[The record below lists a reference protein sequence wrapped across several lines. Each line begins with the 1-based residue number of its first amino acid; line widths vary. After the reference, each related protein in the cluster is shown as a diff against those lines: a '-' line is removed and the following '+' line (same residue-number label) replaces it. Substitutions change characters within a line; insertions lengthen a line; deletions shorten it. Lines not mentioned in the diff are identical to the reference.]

1 MKKFIRLL
9 GFALLLVLIAFVGLI
24 AYSVNFDPNAVLS
37 YFMTIGISVLGPLL
51 NFSQPTLIFGLTL
64 GVTILYLI
72 LTIFLFILLITKFKF
87 IRAFMTL
94 FGLIATLSFALLSIN
109 GYFPDATSLENLG
122 NQSNFVEILLIPVQN
137 PSPGLWASAFS
148 GLVASIVFFTLMFVI
163 MSIIDLFRHPF
174 IKQSSQVIP
183 LVKEETV
190 IAQELSKFV
199 IPSQIRLPQTEVPL
213 PVNPNQSFN
222 ALMPIE
228 TSTLSEQTPIVVLP
242 PTPVLPEKQDI
253 VKARQT
259 VLQMKERI
267 RAQIR
272 LHLLEAKQLVLNAS
286 NKSITPISTPTGISQ
301 KSDENLNAQAPI
313 IESQFNEMSQA
324 QIQEKVNQAIATEI
338 AQLEPRTKDQ
348 VNTLINEEL
357 IKYDS
362 LNREVMESLVS
373 EKIEQIISTNFDQFK
388 QEMEAMISKSIQD
401 FQTNQKQFEQTQ
413 TPTITKENDI
423 KDQVERIL
431 LQSPLA
437 KKVDNLE
444 QSIQQVQ
451 HIDAS
456 NAISPLKVSD
466 LETLIQNQTVTFVPL
481 LERVSLLQ
489 QQVEQLTQ
497 GFDNFEKTP
506 FVKQEIFD
514 NQVELLKQTQQRLIQ
529 LQQDLISSKG
539 TLDQFQIETLSRTNS
554 MQEKVSS
561 LEIKQLEKGQTAEGI
576 DENVFISLL
585 KKHQSILQ
593 PDLPLNVIQG
603 LIANEIKKQVVQTPT
618 LSKDEV
624 KRMIEEAI
632 KALPSSK
639 MVTPEVDENKIA
651 DRVQAKLPKTLT
663 ESDVQKIIGS
673 TNPTQPTLNEG
684 LVLGLIANEI
694 KKQVVQTPTL
704 SKDEVKRMIEEA
716 IKALPSSKVTTPEI
730 DENKIA
736 DRVQAKLPKIL
747 TESDV
752 QKIIGSTNPNQPTL
766 NEGLVLGLI
775 SNEIKKQVVQTPT
788 LSKDEVKRM
797 IEEAISKVS
806 MPISTTAKATVIQ
819 SDQYSTPTTSIP
831 SEVVVPV
838 IKKKNARAPENEKRA
853 EQFKSVMTTDI
864 GVTRTGKKK
873 IVRIPF
879 QERMAKADPMML
891 GHYDELKN
899 YILSYQ
905 VKSRISNTGDMFRL
919 HKEEFVKITIAG
931 KSLKLYLAL
940 NPEDYKDSPIPV
952 DDASDKK
959 IYQQIPLVFKVK
971 SDLSLKR
978 AKKLVDDLMAKKSLP
993 QKEIPFLP
1001 WSKAFIK

>member
-64 GVTILYLI
+64 GITILYLI

-109 GYFPDATSLENLG
+109 GYFPNATSLEDLG

-301 KSDENLNAQAPI
+301 KSDENLNAQVPI
-313 IESQFNEMSQA
+313 IESQVNELSQA

-373 EKIEQIISTNFDQFK
+373 EKIEQIISTSFDQFK

-413 TPTITKENDI
+413 TPTISKENDI

-466 LETLIQNQTVTFVPL
+466 VETLIQKQTVTFVPL

-497 GFDNFEKTP
+497 GFDNFKKIP
-506 FVKQEIFD
+506 FVKQEMFD

-624 KRMIEEAI
+624 KSMIEEAI

-716 IKALPSSKVTTPEI
+716 I
-730 DENKIA
+730 
-736 DRVQAKLPKIL
+736 
-747 TESDV
+747 
-752 QKIIGSTNPNQPTL
+752 
-766 NEGLVLGLI
+766 
-775 SNEIKKQVVQTPT
+775 
-788 LSKDEVKRM
+788 
-797 IEEAISKVS
+797 SKVS
-806 MPISTTAKATVIQ
+806 LPISTTAKASVIQ

>member
-1 MKKFIRLL
+1 MIYTGQNIIRGGFAMKKFIRLL

-37 YFMTIGISVLGPLL
+37 YFNTIGISVLAPLL

-94 FGLIATLSFALLSIN
+94 FGLIATLSFVLLSIN
-109 GYFPDATSLENLG
+109 GYFPDATSLEDLG

-183 LVKEETV
+183 FVKEETV

-213 PVNPNQSFN
+213 PVNTNQSFN
-222 ALMPIE
+222 ASMPIE

-242 PTPVLPEKQDI
+242 PTPVLTEKQDI

-272 LHLLEAKQLVLNAS
+272 LQLLEAKQLVLNAS

-313 IESQFNEMSQA
+313 IESQVNELSQA

-373 EKIEQIISTNFDQFK
+373 EKIEQIISTSFDQFK

-423 KDQVERIL
+423 EDQVQRIL

-466 LETLIQNQTVTFVPL
+466 VETLIQNQTVTFVPL

-716 IKALPSSKVTTPEI
+716 I
-730 DENKIA
+730 
-736 DRVQAKLPKIL
+736 
-747 TESDV
+747 
-752 QKIIGSTNPNQPTL
+752 
-766 NEGLVLGLI
+766 
-775 SNEIKKQVVQTPT
+775 
-788 LSKDEVKRM
+788 
-797 IEEAISKVS
+797 SKVS

>member
-64 GVTILYLI
+64 GVTILYFI

-94 FGLIATLSFALLSIN
+94 FGLIATLSFVLLSIN
-109 GYFPDATSLENLG
+109 GYFPDATSLEDLG

-183 LVKEETV
+183 FVKEETV

-213 PVNPNQSFN
+213 PVNTNQSFN
-222 ALMPIE
+222 ASMPIE

-313 IESQFNEMSQA
+313 IESQVNEMSQA

-373 EKIEQIISTNFDQFK
+373 EKIEQIISTSFDQFK

-423 KDQVERIL
+423 ENQVQRIL

-466 LETLIQNQTVTFVPL
+466 VETLIQNQTVTFVPL

-603 LIANEIKKQVVQTPT
+603 LIA
-618 LSKDEV
+618 
-624 KRMIEEAI
+624 
-632 KALPSSK
+632 
-639 MVTPEVDENKIA
+639 
-651 DRVQAKLPKTLT
+651 
-663 ESDVQKIIGS
+663 
-673 TNPTQPTLNEG
+673 
-684 LVLGLIANEI
+684 
-694 KKQVVQTPTL
+694 
-704 SKDEVKRMIEEA
+704 
-716 IKALPSSKVTTPEI
+716 
-730 DENKIA
+730 
-736 DRVQAKLPKIL
+736 
-747 TESDV
+747 
-752 QKIIGSTNPNQPTL
+752 
-766 NEGLVLGLI
+766 
-775 SNEIKKQVVQTPT
+775 NEIKKQVVQTPT

>member
-1 MKKFIRLL
+1 
-9 GFALLLVLIAFVGLI
+9 
-24 AYSVNFDPNAVLS
+24 
-37 YFMTIGISVLGPLL
+37 
-51 NFSQPTLIFGLTL
+51 
-64 GVTILYLI
+64 
-72 LTIFLFILLITKFKF
+72 
-87 IRAFMTL
+87 MTL

-183 LVKEETV
+183 FVKEETV

-222 ALMPIE
+222 ASMPIE

-242 PTPVLPEKQDI
+242 PTPVLPEKQEI

-272 LHLLEAKQLVLNAS
+272 LQLLEAKQLVLNAS

-301 KSDENLNAQAPI
+301 KSDESLNAQAPI
-313 IESQFNEMSQA
+313 IESQVNEMSQA

-373 EKIEQIISTNFDQFK
+373 EKIEQIISTSFDQFK

-423 KDQVERIL
+423 EDQVQRIL

-466 LETLIQNQTVTFVPL
+466 VETLIQNQTVTFVPL

-497 GFDNFEKTP
+497 GFDNFEKIP

-514 NQVELLKQTQQRLIQ
+514 NQAELLKQTQQRLIQ

-585 KKHQSILQ
+585 RKHQSILQ

-603 LIANEIKKQVVQTPT
+603 LIANEIKKQVVQTPN

-639 MVTPEVDENKIA
+639 VITPEIDENKIA

-694 KKQVVQTPTL
+694 KKQVVQTT
-704 SKDEVKRMIEEA
+704 
-716 IKALPSSKVTTPEI
+716 
-730 DENKIA
+730 
-736 DRVQAKLPKIL
+736 
-747 TESDV
+747 
-752 QKIIGSTNPNQPTL
+752 
-766 NEGLVLGLI
+766 
-775 SNEIKKQVVQTPT
+775 T

-806 MPISTTAKATVIQ
+806 MPISTTAKASVIQ

-853 EQFKSVMTTDI
+853 EQFKSVMTSDI

>member
-37 YFMTIGISVLGPLL
+37 YFMTIGISVLAPLL

-183 LVKEETV
+183 FVKEETV

-222 ALMPIE
+222 ASMPIE

-242 PTPVLPEKQDI
+242 PTPVLPEKQEI

-272 LHLLEAKQLVLNAS
+272 LQLLEAKQLVLNAS

-301 KSDENLNAQAPI
+301 KSDESLNAQAPI
-313 IESQFNEMSQA
+313 IESQVNEMSQA

-373 EKIEQIISTNFDQFK
+373 EKIEQIISTSFDQFK

-423 KDQVERIL
+423 EDQVQRIL

-466 LETLIQNQTVTFVPL
+466 VETLIQNQTVTFVPL

-497 GFDNFEKTP
+497 GFDNFEKIP

-514 NQVELLKQTQQRLIQ
+514 NQAELLKQTQQRLIQ

-585 KKHQSILQ
+585 RKHQSILQ

-603 LIANEIKKQVVQTPT
+603 LIANEIKKQVVQTPN

-639 MVTPEVDENKIA
+639 VITPEIDENKIA

-694 KKQVVQTPTL
+694 KKQVVQTT
-704 SKDEVKRMIEEA
+704 
-716 IKALPSSKVTTPEI
+716 
-730 DENKIA
+730 
-736 DRVQAKLPKIL
+736 
-747 TESDV
+747 
-752 QKIIGSTNPNQPTL
+752 
-766 NEGLVLGLI
+766 
-775 SNEIKKQVVQTPT
+775 T

-806 MPISTTAKATVIQ
+806 MPISTTAKASVIQ

-853 EQFKSVMTTDI
+853 EQFKSVMTSDI

>member
-37 YFMTIGISVLGPLL
+37 YFMTIGISVLAPLL

-183 LVKEETV
+183 FVKEETV

-222 ALMPIE
+222 ASMPIE

-242 PTPVLPEKQDI
+242 PTPVLPEKQEI

-272 LHLLEAKQLVLNAS
+272 LQLLEAKQLVLNAS

-301 KSDENLNAQAPI
+301 KSDESLNAQAPI
-313 IESQFNEMSQA
+313 IESQVNEMSQA

-373 EKIEQIISTNFDQFK
+373 EKIEQIISTSFDQFK

-423 KDQVERIL
+423 EDQVQRIL

-466 LETLIQNQTVTFVPL
+466 VETLIQNQTVTFVPL

-497 GFDNFEKTP
+497 GFDNFEKIP

-514 NQVELLKQTQQRLIQ
+514 NQAELLKQTQQRLIQ

-585 KKHQSILQ
+585 RKHQSILQ

-603 LIANEIKKQVVQTPT
+603 LIANEIKKQVVQTP
-618 LSKDEV
+618 
-624 KRMIEEAI
+624 
-632 KALPSSK
+632 
-639 MVTPEVDENKIA
+639 N
-651 DRVQAKLPKTLT
+651 
-663 ESDVQKIIGS
+663 
-673 TNPTQPTLNEG
+673 
-684 LVLGLIANEI
+684 
-694 KKQVVQTPTL
+694 
-704 SKDEVKRMIEEA
+704 
-716 IKALPSSKVTTPEI
+716 
-730 DENKIA
+730 
-736 DRVQAKLPKIL
+736 
-747 TESDV
+747 
-752 QKIIGSTNPNQPTL
+752 
-766 NEGLVLGLI
+766 
-775 SNEIKKQVVQTPT
+775 

-806 MPISTTAKATVIQ
+806 MPISTTAKASVIQ

-853 EQFKSVMTTDI
+853 EQFKSVMTSDI

>member
-1 MKKFIRLL
+1 MIYTGQNIIRGGFAMKKFIRLL

-64 GVTILYLI
+64 GVTILYFI

-94 FGLIATLSFALLSIN
+94 FGLIATLSFVLLSIN
-109 GYFPDATSLENLG
+109 GYFPDATSLEDLG

-183 LVKEETV
+183 FVKEETV

-213 PVNPNQSFN
+213 PVNTNQSFN
-222 ALMPIE
+222 ASMPIE

-313 IESQFNEMSQA
+313 IESQVNEMSQA

-373 EKIEQIISTNFDQFK
+373 EKIEQIISTSFDQFK

-423 KDQVERIL
+423 ENQVQRIL

-466 LETLIQNQTVTFVPL
+466 VETLIQNQTVTFVPL

-603 LIANEIKKQVVQTPT
+603 LIA
-618 LSKDEV
+618 
-624 KRMIEEAI
+624 
-632 KALPSSK
+632 
-639 MVTPEVDENKIA
+639 
-651 DRVQAKLPKTLT
+651 
-663 ESDVQKIIGS
+663 
-673 TNPTQPTLNEG
+673 
-684 LVLGLIANEI
+684 
-694 KKQVVQTPTL
+694 
-704 SKDEVKRMIEEA
+704 
-716 IKALPSSKVTTPEI
+716 
-730 DENKIA
+730 
-736 DRVQAKLPKIL
+736 
-747 TESDV
+747 
-752 QKIIGSTNPNQPTL
+752 
-766 NEGLVLGLI
+766 
-775 SNEIKKQVVQTPT
+775 NEIKKQVVQTPT

>member
-87 IRAFMTL
+87 IRAFMTF
-94 FGLIATLSFALLSIN
+94 FGLIPSLSFVLLSIN
-109 GYFPDATSLENLG
+109 GYFPDATSLEDLG
-122 NQSNFVEILLIPVQN
+122 NQSNFVEILLIPIQN

-183 LVKEETV
+183 FVKEETL

-228 TSTLSEQTPIVVLP
+228 TSTLSQQTPIVVLP

-272 LHLLEAKQLVLNAS
+272 LQLLQAKQLVLNAS
-286 NKSITPISTPTGISQ
+286 NKSITPISIPTGISQ
-301 KSDENLNAQAPI
+301 KSDESLNAQAPI
-313 IESQFNEMSQA
+313 IESQVNEMSQA

-373 EKIEQIISTNFDQFK
+373 EKIEQIISTSFDQFK

-423 KDQVERIL
+423 ENQVQRIL

-466 LETLIQNQTVTFVPL
+466 VETLIQNQTITFVPL

-576 DENVFISLL
+576 NENVFISLL

-639 MVTPEVDENKIA
+639 MVTPEIDENKIA

-716 IKALPSSKVTTPEI
+716 I
-730 DENKIA
+730 
-736 DRVQAKLPKIL
+736 
-747 TESDV
+747 
-752 QKIIGSTNPNQPTL
+752 
-766 NEGLVLGLI
+766 
-775 SNEIKKQVVQTPT
+775 
-788 LSKDEVKRM
+788 
-797 IEEAISKVS
+797 SKVS
-806 MPISTTAKATVIQ
+806 LPISNTAKASVIQ

-831 SEVVVPV
+831 SELVVPV

>member
-64 GVTILYLI
+64 GVTILYFI

-94 FGLIATLSFALLSIN
+94 FGLIATLSFVLLSIN
-109 GYFPDATSLENLG
+109 GYFPDATSLEDLG

-183 LVKEETV
+183 FVKEETV

-313 IESQFNEMSQA
+313 IESQVNELSQA

-466 LETLIQNQTVTFVPL
+466 VETLIQNQTVTFVPL

-593 PDLPLNVIQG
+593 PDLPLNVIQ
-603 LIANEIKKQVVQTPT
+603 
-618 LSKDEV
+618 
-624 KRMIEEAI
+624 
-632 KALPSSK
+632 
-639 MVTPEVDENKIA
+639 
-651 DRVQAKLPKTLT
+651 
-663 ESDVQKIIGS
+663 
-673 TNPTQPTLNEG
+673 
-684 LVLGLIANEI
+684 GLIANEI